1 MPYRTARRDR
11 MRAAQARATGAA
23 MERDRIGITV
33 EAHEVRVATLGRMVA
48 ERDEE
53 LADLRRK
60 LADNTE
66 QCTAASA
73 RLAQMLADIR
83 RPDLVVDLAG
93 VTVDDAAEL
102 AREINAVRRARGAA

>member
-48 ERDEE
+48 QRDERIAQLE
-53 LADLRRK
+53 ATCRNYSDSINQLLDSLR
-60 LADNTE
+60 LLGEPA
-66 QCTAASA
+66 
-73 RLAQMLADIR
+73 
-83 RPDLVVDLAG
+83 PG
-93 VTVDDAAEL
+93 VSPAK
-102 AREINAVRRARGAA
+102 RGAA